1 MLVRVF
7 VCRLILSDPPV
18 DLPHSLV
25 CIVDGEAESVL
36 EVAGEML
43 AVALADRFFRV
54 VDESAGC
61 RACSRNRMSRA
72 LRRSRVPDA
81 VAKAVIRHGLVGV
94 TLHLVCCRALRPP
107 PVGTSPTSK
116 GRWTARFRR
125 AATSGPCG
133 RLRRSTPPIRAY
145 RAGRRAHP
153 AAIHMSP
160 LSTARRQTW

>member
-25 CIVDGEAESVL
+25 CIVDGEAESVP

-61 RACSRNRMSRA
+61 EHVAETACLAPYGA
-72 LRRSRVPDA
+72 LA
-81 VAKAVIRHGLVGV
+81 YL
-94 TLHLVCCRALRPP
+94 
-107 PVGTSPTSK
+107 
-116 GRWTARFRR
+116 
-125 AATSGPCG
+125 
-133 RLRRSTPPIRAY
+133 TP
-145 RAGRRAHP
+145 
-153 AAIHMSP
+153 S
-160 LSTARRQTW
+160 RRQLSAMVLLA